1 MKARALALCLLLRA
15 SVSCTS
21 HTAVRDLDGATIDP
35 LSSEAPTVLVFVASE
50 CPISNQ
56 YAPLLH
62 AMAKDFGVRGVR
74 FWLVYPS
81 RLDSATKIRAHQ
93 AAFDFGMR
101 ALLDP
106 EQRLV
111 RFTGATVTPS
121 VAVLRAD
128 HSLAYLGR
136 IDDRYESFGV
146 ARPAPTRADLDLALR
161 AVLVGKTS
169 APARTAAVGYAN
181 AD

>member
-1 MKARALALCLLLRA
+1 MHRHLHQLRPAL
-15 SVSCTS
+15 V
-21 HTAVRDLDGATIDP
+21 HDLDGASVDP
-35 LSSEAPTVLVFVASE
+35 LSTSAPTVLVFVASE

-56 YAPLLH
+56 YAPLLR
-62 AMAKDFGVRGVR
+62 AAARAFAARGVR

-81 RLDSATKIRAHQ
+81 RLDSVTKIRAHL

-101 ALLDP
+101 ALRDP
-106 EQRLV
+106 EQRLA

-146 ARPAPTRADLDLALR
+146 ARPAPTHADLDLALR
-161 AVLVGKTS
+161 ALLAGK
-169 APARTAAVGYAN
+169 PAKPQRTTAVGCAI